1 VQISEE
7 EMGWNLN
14 PLHALSSI
22 VRTGEH
28 LADDGAKAFE
38 GALNDAA
45 KVAKNMSPSDFG
57 HLALNVV
64 GMLPVV
70 GAPADAINAGWYA
83 AQGDWT
89 DAALSAATA
98 IPFAGDA
105 AGALKLGKNVVEIA
119 EDGAKVERSVADGA
133 KIEGAVKDAKAV
145 GGAADGGKVVSGAKS
160 SGPWVEEASNVKV
173 GGDVVTQSTPAGCVS
188 ASGEML
194 TDGAVSQSQLLEK
207 LGQGS
212 NPRALAKD
220 LNQQLGTNA
229 WRGGYLDEANALAVA
244 KRGRFAAVLQA
255 PGGIGHMVVIEPLK
269 SGKFFVRDP
278 LPGST
283 YEVTASWIEK
293 YVAGGVWK

>member
-1 VQISEE
+1 
-7 EMGWNLN
+7 MGWNLN

-22 VRTGEH
+22 VHAGGH
-28 LADDGAKAFE
+28 LADDSAKAFE
-38 GALNDAA
+38 GALDDAA
-45 KVAKNMSPSDFG
+45 KVARNMSPSDIG

-105 AGALKLGKNVVEIA
+105 AGVLKLGKNVVEIA
-119 EDGAKVERSVADGA
+119 EDGAKVERTVADGA

-145 GGAADGGKVVSGAKS
+145 GGAADGGKVVGGAKS

-194 TDGAVSQSQLLEK
+194 TDGAVSQSQL
-207 LGQGS
+207 
-212 NPRALAKD
+212 AK
-220 LNQQLGTNA
+220 N
-229 WRGGYLDEANALAVA
+229 
-244 KRGRFAAVLQA
+244 
-255 PGGIGHMVVIEPLK
+255 
-269 SGKFFVRDP
+269 
-278 LPGST
+278 
-283 YEVTASWIEK
+283 
-293 YVAGGVWK
+293 